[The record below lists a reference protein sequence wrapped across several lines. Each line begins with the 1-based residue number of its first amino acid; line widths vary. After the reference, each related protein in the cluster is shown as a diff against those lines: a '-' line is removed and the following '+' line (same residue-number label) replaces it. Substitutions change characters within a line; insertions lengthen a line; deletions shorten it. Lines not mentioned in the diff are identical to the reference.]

1 MYGMRNPVRRQ
12 KSTLRRNDYIFIFPI
27 LDSTMNIGPQFTVT
41 AGIQENPSAKH
52 IGSWTG
58 LTIKEILEKVDLSN
72 IIIDDDDKKV
82 SFSQQTHNGLIVPPT
97 KFLSIISINICMYI
111 CISNEKFLIIL

>member
-1 MYGMRNPVRRQ
+1 MYGMRNV
-12 KSTLRRNDYIFIFPI
+12 YIFIFIFPI

-111 CISNEKFLIIL
+111 YVYLMKNS